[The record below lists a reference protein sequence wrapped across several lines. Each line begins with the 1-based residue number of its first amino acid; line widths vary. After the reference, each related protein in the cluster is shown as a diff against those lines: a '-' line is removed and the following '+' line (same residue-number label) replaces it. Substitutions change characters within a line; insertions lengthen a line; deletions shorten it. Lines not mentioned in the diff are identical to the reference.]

1 MRNIFIVKSY
11 LGFYVYPMG
20 GAKVVS
26 ACGGTACNSLGSNLG
41 PPPLKGELLLWLQQR
56 DEEHWR
62 TKEKSSLY
70 ISINKK

>member
-1 MRNIFIVKSY
+1 MRNTFVVKSN
-11 LGFYVYPMG
+11 LGFYVYTMG

-26 ACGGTACNSLGSNLG
+26 ACGGIACISLGSNLG
-41 PPPLKGELLLWLQQR
+41 HLTLKEELLLWLQQR

-62 TKEKSSLY
+62 TKEKSVLY